1 MTDKLR
7 FLMMALLCAIC
18 STSWGE
24 TAGFTLTGT
33 PSGADGH
40 STGTITGTA
49 NETWSWS
56 MTGSSY
62 NGTLAKAWQ
71 IGSTNKPASSFSIST
86 SGITGTITQIV
97 VNCSSYAAATVNVTV
112 GGTAFGNPQ
121 TSSTGQNLGDLTFT
135 GSGTGEIVVTMTNAT
150 SGRYMLLKSIIVTY
164 TPASSNQVATPR
176 ISLESGSYSTPQT
189 TTISC
194 TTDGATIYYTTNG
207 TTPTTSSTLYTGEIT
222 VNKTMTLKAIA
233 VKSGLDN
240 SGVAEASYTLKAA
253 TPYIRVDDA
262 TSTSKSISIYCSN
275 TQGATIYYTTD
286 GSDPTTSS
294 TRTEYTG
301 AFTLSQ
307 SATVKA
313 YAVYGEMD
321 ASDVA
326 EQSVTLK
333 VATPTFSPQGGTYSD
348 AQSVTISC
356 ATEGATIYYT
366 TDGSTPTTS
375 SSVYSSAINVSETT
389 TIKAIA
395 VYGNMDDSDLA
406 SATYTIRETPSD
418 AFIKALSENDLQEGM
433 SVIIVNE
440 ESKKTMGA
448 AQENNFYTV
457 EVDIDKSDSPYLATP
472 AEGATILT
480 LEGAPGAWYFK
491 TANGYL
497 YAASSG
503 SNYLKVESEAD
514 DNAKATISISN
525 GDATIK
531 FQGSNTRNLLRYN
544 PNTNGNPLFSCYS
557 SGQKPVQIYYR
568 NQGVHT
574 VAAPVITPASGAI
587 TEATE
592 ITMTCATEGAII
604 YYTTDGSNPV
614 SDGQLTS
621 SAKVYSSA
629 LKFNK
634 AVTINAVAVDQESNF
649 SRIATA
655 SYTYTGTVQVP
666 YYENFDAGLG
676 NFTTSPTN
684 SGSSDVA
691 WEFQVNHDT
700 ATYGEERKYA
710 YVSGGTYNSK
720 ANYVGEDYLISPVID
735 LTGLESATL
744 NFIHAGHWF
753 GTDSNGADTGNA
765 AVDLAAKKA
774 CCHLLIREE
783 GGNWEDISNRISNW
797 FEQKRENNK
806 NMYYRVN
813 SGDIDLSDY
822 KGKKIQVSFYFT
834 STNTQSGTWNV
845 LKFAVTGTEPEV
857 DNFEIVNMKTD
868 GYVTYVVK
876 NDIDW
881 VKTLSNNNSDSDKPR
896 NIHGYKVVEFTKE
909 TAVFVEFGVGNN
921 DGAPNDKTYHEEM
934 IPAETPIILKGTAGE
949 NPLVIAKHDD
959 VISKPKGNLL
969 KPSYNDVTATAGQ
982 VLLVFQKEA
991 AWTAEDPY
999 NNYAFFKLA
1008 AGRTIPDRKAYLN
1021 GADVSETLTMSS
1033 SPLNSIYLLE
1043 DLGKDFTGITE
1054 HERNVPAWDP
1064 NTPVYDLRGVR
1075 MSKGLDRLPKGIYIM
1090 GGRKIVIK

>member
-1 MTDKLR
+1 MTAKLR
-7 FLMMALLCAIC
+7 FLMMALLCAVVC
-18 STSWGE
+18 SVSAQQTTTYTFTSNAWAANPADWTSGKAGAALQSGRGVQV
-24 TAGFTLTGT
+24 TAKT
-33 PSGADGH
+33 SGA
-40 STGTITGTA
+40 
-49 NETWSWS
+49 
-56 MTGSSY
+56 
-62 NGTLAKAWQ
+62 
-71 IGSTNKPASSFSIST
+71 
-86 SGITGTITQIV
+86 
-97 VNCSSYAAATVNVTV
+97 
-112 GGTAFGNPQ
+112 
-121 TSSTGQNLGDLTFT
+121 
-135 GSGTGEIVVTMTNAT
+135 NAT
-150 SGRYMLLKSIIVTY
+150 SPTSFDNISKIEVTYSTNVSSGAGTINIQVGSNTAKSFTVTTTGGTTDRTADFTYSNTETGKVKITVNCTTNSIYIKSIAI

-240 SGVAEASYTLKAA
+240 SGVAEATYTLKVA

-262 TSTSKSISIYCSN
+262 TSTSKNISIYCSN

-433 SVIIVNE
+433 AVIIVNE
-440 ESKKTMGA
+440 NAKKTMGA
-448 AQENNFYTV
+448 AQANNFSTV
-457 EVDIDKSDSPYLATP
+457 GVEFDKSVDPWLAEP
-472 AEGATILT
+472 ADGVTVMT
-480 LEGAPGAWYFK
+480 LEGGPGAWYFN
-491 TANGYL
+491 TGNGYL

-503 SNYLKVESEAD
+503 SNHLKVQSEAD
-514 DNAKATISISN
+514 NNAKATISISD
-525 GDATIK
+525 GDATIQ
-531 FQGSNTRNLLRYN
+531 FQGSYTRNLLRYN
-544 PNTNGNPLFSCYS
+544 STSTLFSCYG
-557 SGQKPVQIYYR
+557 SGQQPVQIYYR
-568 NQGVHT
+568 NQDVHT

-655 SYTYTGTVQVP
+655 SYTYTGMVQVP
-666 YYENFDAGLG
+666 YYENFDSGLG

-710 YVSGGTYNSK
+710 YISGGTYTSK
-720 ANYVGEDYLISPVID
+720 ANYVGEDYLISPVIN
-735 LTGLESATL
+735 LEGLESATL

-753 GTDSNGADTGNA
+753 GTNSNGADTGEA
-765 AVDLAAKKA
+765 ADDLAAKKA

-783 GGNWEDISNRISNW
+783 GGSWVDISDRISNW

-822 KGKKIQVSFYFT
+822 TGKKIQVSFYFT
-834 STNTQSGTWNV
+834 STNEQSGTWNV

-881 VKTLSNNNSDSDKPR
+881 VKTLSYNNSENR

-909 TAVFVEFGVGNN
+909 TAVFVEFGTENAPN
-921 DGAPNDKTYHEEM
+921 APNDKTYHEAM

-949 NPLVIAKHDD
+949 NPLVIAKHND
-959 VISKPKGNLL
+959 VIAKPKGNLL

-1054 HERNVPAWDP
+1054 HERNVPVWDP
-1064 NTPVYDLRGVR
+1064 NAPVYDLRGVR

-1090 GGRKIVIK
+1090 GGRKIVVK